1 MRDLDA
7 NGSRPVNFDRCES
20 GNNTPELQERA
31 QFAGSLGATPFDPS
45 AEVAHLRQL
54 AYDAFHSELQGPENQ
69 LAKEIHALEDY
80 TLLKDQV
87 IQKLSEPDL
96 TRRMPVAK
104 VEFNAIGGTV
114 SIGFEPG
121 CLDFDAK
128 KDEIKVQISRPLK

>member
-1 MRDLDA
+1 MKDLDT
-7 NGSRPVNFDRCES
+7 NGSRPMDFDRCQS

-31 QFAGSLGATPFDPS
+31 QFSRLLGATPFDPS
-45 AEVAHLRQL
+45 AEVVHLRQL
-54 AYDAFHSELQGPENQ
+54 AYDAFHSELQEPENQ
-69 LAKEIHALEDY
+69 LSKEIHALEDY

-87 IQKLSEPDL
+87 LQKLSEPDL

-128 KDEIKVQISRPLK
+128 KDEVKVQISRPLK